1 MKIGNVNVRISAV
14 NMAVF
19 GIFTLILLSYV
30 ILTNDWRMLT
40 WGVPTLLLLLIIP
53 GALNYMSQDQYA
65 HLVPVYEAEA
75 KKVSIKAV
83 NASML
88 GQPVR
93 FEGVVE
99 ETHFKY
105 LNRPQFRVA
114 DRSGEISVKMFTPP
128 KEDINKGDVVEV
140 LGQVM
145 RRYFVTGDPVINC
158 VNIRKINK
166 PAKS

>member
-14 NMAVF
+14 NLAVF

-40 WGVPTLLLLLIIP
+40 WGVPTLILLLIIP
-53 GALNYMSQDQYA
+53 GLLNYMSQDQYA
-65 HLVPVYEAEA
+65 HLVPLYEQEA
-75 KKVSIKAV
+75 KKVSVKAI
-83 NASML
+83 NTSMV

-93 FEGVVE
+93 LEGVVE
-99 ETHFKY
+99 QVRFKY

-114 DRSGEISVKMFTPP
+114 DKSGEISVKMYTNPT
-128 KEDINKGDVVEV
+128 EDINKGDVVEV

-145 RRYFVTGDPVINC
+145 KRYFVTGDAVVNC
-158 VNIRKINK
+158 VEIRKINK
-166 PAKS
+166 NVKS